1 MRQRTK
7 RAAQLVKMTKQ
18 ELATLVLDLEE
29 EKSLAQLLLNTIVK
43 ILKSY
48 YEAKIS
54 EDETIYKITSGLDL
68 DKEY

>member
-29 EKSLAQLLLNTIVK
+29 EKSLAQVLLNTIVK

>member
-18 ELATLVLDLEE
+18 ELAVLVLNLEE
-29 EKSLAQLLLNTIVK
+29 EKSLAQVLLNTIVK